1 MRCEFTG
8 GGGFGVLGGEG
19 KMENRRRG
27 VLYYIFYILIIIYKI
42 YYYQYITR
50 NSFMFFGEN
59 EGGVVNSQIGVKGSE
74 KSGSDGQN
82 QGVRCSKVGCKL

>member
-1 MRCEFTG
+1 MNSQVGVVLAF
-8 GGGFGVLGGEG
+8 FGVRGRGEIGGEG
-19 KMENRRRG
+19 
-27 VLYYIFYILIIIYKI
+27 YYII

-50 NSFMFFGEN
+50 KSFMLFGAN
-59 EGGVVNSQIGVKGSE
+59 EGGVVNSQIGVKGGE